1 MEAAA
6 AHVEGGGLVD
16 EVGDQSGHL
25 VPGGDVLAVRVA
37 VVFGLQDGGFR
48 AGDLFGGDVVFVAGG
63 EVVDADVLGLE
74 ELGTSVEGRRAYVG
88 NEDSIF
94 TKGNALVAGKIESSA
109 LVSANSE
116 GFV

>member
-1 MEAAA
+1 M
-6 AHVEGGGLVD
+6 
-16 EVGDQSGHL
+16 
-25 VPGGDVLAVRVA
+25 
-37 VVFGLQDGGFR
+37 
-48 AGDLFGGDVVFVAGG
+48 
-63 EVVDADVLGLE
+63 DADVLGLE
-74 ELGTSVEGRRAYVG
+74 ELGTSVEGRRAYVS